1 MAYNKAREERKWRQ
15 WKEREE
21 ALLRTLGMNEGA
33 IQELRRSDWEDF
45 KAERRYQNHRASLP
59 QYSDWESAVE
69 EEQEID
75 NISMLLD
82 SIDDEHLLHILLDT
96 DRGTLQF
103 LLMRIKGFSVPEIA
117 DELKVSE
124 YAVYNR
130 IKRLKKKIKNL

>member
-1 MAYNKAREERKWRQ
+1 MDEES
-15 WKEREE
+15 
-21 ALLRTLGMNEGA
+21 

-45 KAERRYQNHRASLP
+45 KAERRYQNHRVSLP
-59 QYSDWESAVE
+59 QHFDWESAVE

-82 SIDDEHLLHILLDT
+82 SIDNEHLLHILLDT

-103 LLMRIKGFSVPEIA
+103 LLMKIKGFSVPEIA
-117 DELKVSE
+117 DELKISE

-130 IKRLKKKIKNL
+130 IKRLKKKIKKL